1 MDATVVGKRLR
12 EARGGRSTGEIA
24 AAVNVSK
31 SAIEMYECGARV
43 PRDDV
48 KEKMALF
55 FGTTVG
61 ALFFG
66 E

>member
-1 MDATVVGKRLR
+1 V
-12 EARGGRSTGEIA
+12 A

-31 SAIEMYECGARV
+31 SAIEMYECGARM

>member
-1 MDATVVGKRLR
+1 MDAIVVGRRLR
-12 EARGGRSTGEIA
+12 EARGNRSTSDVA

-31 SAIEMYECGARV
+31 SAIEMYECGARM

>member
-1 MDATVVGKRLR
+1 VDAIVVGRRLR
-12 EARGGRSTGEIA
+12 EARGNRSTSDVA

-31 SAIEMYECGARV
+31 SAIEMYECGARM